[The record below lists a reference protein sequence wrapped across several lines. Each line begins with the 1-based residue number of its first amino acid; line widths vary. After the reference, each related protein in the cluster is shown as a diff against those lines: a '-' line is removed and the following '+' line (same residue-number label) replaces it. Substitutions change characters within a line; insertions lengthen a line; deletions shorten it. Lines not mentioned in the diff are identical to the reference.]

1 MEANRR
7 GFMRACAALVMLPA
21 ATLAGHAEPRVE
33 GLDFEMSGDGR
44 ASFTGAVVIGRGV
57 ELTWEEPSADVSHVV
72 INADGEP
79 VIMLPPD
86 RSRVMLRGLIGRH
99 RKFTAYFASEG
110 GRREVRCNVEW
121 K

>member
-1 MEANRR
+1 METDRR
-7 GFMRACAALVMLPA
+7 GFLRACATLVMLPA

-44 ASFTGAVVIGRGV
+44 PNFAGAVLIGRGV
-57 ELTWEEPSADVSHVV
+57 ELTWEEPSADVSYVV

-86 RSRVMLRGLIGRH
+86 RSRVLLRGIIGRH
-99 RKFTAYFASEG
+99 RQFTAYFVSEG
-110 GRREVRCNVEW
+110 GRREVRCDVEW